1 MNVKTL
7 LVTGDRFMIN
17 RHQLLF
23 QEMSSHI
30 GDIKYLNVDK
40 LSEAKLLKQIG
51 KLVKKRLSFLPVK
64 SASSLRKNADSF
76 IKTSR
81 NVEKRIRSLKSKPD
95 LIFHLY
101 GMYSPLWDEFDIPY
115 VTYLDYTMALAKRN
129 WSAWAPFATEQDF
142 HYWLECE
149 RRAYQNTHHIFTKSN
164 LVKHSLIEDYG
175 VNPQKITVAGTS
187 GKFLEPYQGKKK
199 FGSKQILFNGSDFK
213 RKGGDLVLAAFKKVK
228 QEIPLAKLVIIGN
241 NLSINQDGVCNR
253 GYISSSSAMK
263 NLFVETDIVV
273 APAICEPVG
282 LFSIEAMNFGVP
294 CIVSDNGGIS
304 EIIDSESDGI
314 VISQPTPELLANQMT
329 RLLSD
334 INLLEKMSEN
344 TRQKVKN
351 LSNWNHIANKMSKKL
366 SEI

>member
-1 MNVKTL
+1 MNIEKL

-23 QEMSSHI
+23 QEMSPHI
-30 GDIKYLNVDK
+30 GDIQYLNVDK
-40 LSEAKLLKQIG
+40 FSEAKLLKKIG
-51 KLVKKRLSFLPVK
+51 KLVKKRFSFLPVK

-81 NVEKRIRSLKSKPD
+81 SLEKRIRSLKYKPD

-101 GMYSPLWDEFDIPY
+101 GMYNPLWDNFDIPY

-129 WSAWAPFATEQDF
+129 WSAWAPFGIEQDF
-142 HYWLECE
+142 YSWIECE
-149 RRAYQNTHHIFTKSN
+149 RRAYQNTSHLFTKSS

-175 VNPQKITVAGTS
+175 VSPHKITVAGTS

-199 FGSKQILFNGSDFK
+199 FGSKQILFNGSDFE
-213 RKGGDLVLAAFKKVK
+213 RKGGDLVLAAFQKVK
-228 QEIPLAKLVIIGN
+228 QEIPQAKLVIVGN
-241 NLSINQDGVCNR
+241 NLSINQDGVQVQ
-253 GYISSSSAMK
+253 GFVSSSSAME

-314 VISQPTPELLANQMT
+314 VISQPTSELLANQMI

-334 INLLEKMSEN
+334 INLLEQMSKNARHKIEN
-344 TRQKVKN
+344 
-351 LSNWNHIANKMSKKL
+351 LFNWTHIANKMSNKL